1 MSRPDGSGH
10 CGPTA
15 EHVAVLTRNRIYTVR
30 MGLPAVLVG
39 RLCAVVQGR
48 PAVRALYAFGSRL
61 DGEANP
67 DADLDLGVLYTAP
80 QRLEATLRLEEVLD
94 RASPH
99 RVDLIDVSRARAYL
113 ALAVVRGERLYTRD
127 PLETD
132 LFELYV
138 LRRAGDLLPFE
149 RQRRALLLSPR
160 R

>member
-1 MSRPDGSGH
+1 
-10 CGPTA
+10 
-15 EHVAVLTRNRIYTVR
+15 
-30 MGLPAVLVG
+30 MGLPAALVR

-48 PAVRALYAFGSRL
+48 PTVRALYAFGSRH

-67 DADLDLGVLYTAP
+67 DADLDLGVLYTAR

-99 RVDLIDVSRARAYL
+99 RVDLIDVSRASPYL
-113 ALAVVRGERLYTRD
+113 ALAVVRGARLYTRD

-149 RQRRALLLSPR
+149 RERRALLLSPR